1 MSPLEKA
8 VLIVTVMT
16 GTITVT
22 TVAFRLAKTWFKFI
36 NDWEGTDLKPGVMER
51 LEIGAGRFEYLEHKL
66 DHLDKE
72 ISEIKAEFY
81 TNGGSSLRD
90 SINRIEDNINT
101 PKKRPGSTKN
111 K

>member
-8 VLIVTVMT
+8 VLIVTVIT
-16 GTITVT
+16 GTITIS

-36 NDWEGTDLKPGVMER
+36 NDWEGTELNPGVMER
-51 LEIGAGRFEYLEHKL
+51 LEIGTERFKYLEHKL
-66 DHLDKE
+66 DHLDNE
-72 ISEIKAEFY
+72 ISLIKSEFY

-90 SINRIEDNINT
+90 SINRIESNVT
-101 PKKRPGSTKN
+101 KPKKKSGSTKN